1 MDEFQLIR
9 ELLKSG
15 KIPASGVRVGPGD
28 DAAVVRPRK
37 NRDLVITTDAQVEGV
52 HFTWDWLSPRD
63 VGYKAAMAC
72 LSDLAAMGANPWI
85 LLSNLSIPPKL
96 SVQHIKEVQKGL
108 TRALEATRT
117 CLVGGNVTGSKG
129 DFSMVL
135 TAIGTIP
142 QGSQV
147 ERKGA
152 LAGDRI
158 WISGDP
164 GRAALGLHHFLQNR
178 PGPAY
183 TVAFRRPVARIGFGM
198 SLRKSKQITSMID
211 ISDGLAG
218 DLAHLLGEKLGA
230 RLDLDVLI
238 PNPGFSRRCRLLN
251 LDPIQLVLHGG
262 EDYELLFTVP
272 PGLNP
277 CRIQTIGQKHNLKVR
292 QVGEIERKPG
302 IRLFSSGNLVH
313 TLPDIGFQH
322 HFEEVV
328 QESLSGNPGHAC
340 RKYQCERRGT
350 RP

>member
-15 KIPASGVRVGPGD
+15 ITSASGVRVGPGD
-28 DAAVVRPRK
+28 DAAVVRPHK
-37 NRDLVITTDAQVEGV
+37 NSDLVLTTDAQVEGI

-72 LSDLAAMGANPWI
+72 ISDLAAMGASPWV
-85 LLSNLSIPPKL
+85 LLSSLSIPARMSL
-96 SVQHIKEVQKGL
+96 RSIKEVHKGL
-108 TRALEATRT
+108 TRALEATKT
-117 CLVGGNVTGSKG
+117 GLVGGNVSGSKEG
-129 DFSMVL
+129 FSMVL
-135 TAIGTIP
+135 TAIGAIP
-142 QGSQV
+142 QGAQV

-152 LAGDRI
+152 QVGDRI

-183 TVAFRRPVARIGFGM
+183 TVAFRRPVARIGLGTA
-198 SLRKSKQITSMID
+198 LRRSRLITAMID

-218 DLAHLLGEKLGA
+218 DLAHLLGDNLGA

-238 PNPGFSRRCRLLN
+238 PNPGFSQRCRLLG
-251 LDPIQLVLHGG
+251 LDPAQLVLHGG

-277 CRIQTIGQKHNLKVR
+277 GRILTLGTKLQLKVR
-292 QVGEIERKPG
+292 QVGVIERKPG
-302 IRLFSSGNLVH
+302 IRLVSSGKTTQ
-313 TLPDIGFQH
+313 TLPGVGFRH
-322 HFEEVV
+322 RF
-328 QESLSGNPGHAC
+328 S
-340 RKYQCERRGT
+340 ERVHKSV
-350 RP
+350 